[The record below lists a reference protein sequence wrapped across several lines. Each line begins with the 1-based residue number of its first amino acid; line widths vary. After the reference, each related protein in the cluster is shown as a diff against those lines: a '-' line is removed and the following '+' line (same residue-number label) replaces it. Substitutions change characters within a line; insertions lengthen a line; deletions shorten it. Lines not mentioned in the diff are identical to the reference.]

1 MKKKVILDER
11 AKKEIEKFSK
21 PVRIKH
27 RGQWRAIYAYILK
40 NTVIVLSAFIK
51 KTSKIPIKEINKAQ
65 RRLKNMTN
73 KKNTVSVNEI
83 SKDFTKRDWQEVEN
97 EKKYYQI
104 VVALR
109 NEREKLGFTQAKL
122 AEKSSLPRTTITKV
136 ESGARNTTLQTLMT
150 MAQAM
155 GKNLEL
161 KLL

>member
-1 MKKKVILDER
+1 
-11 AKKEIEKFSK
+11 
-21 PVRIKH
+21 
-27 RGQWRAIYAYILK
+27 
-40 NTVIVLSAFIK
+40 
-51 KTSKIPIKEINKAQ
+51 
-65 RRLKNMTN
+65 MTN

-155 GKNLEL
+155 GKNFVL